1 MQIIK
6 FSNTPIP
13 LSYRHE
19 VANFLFEHL
28 QEFGDPK
35 DDIMLSLNYIDDKET
50 GKGGYLLVAM
60 DDDEWLVP

>member
-6 FSNTPIP
+6 FSNTHIP

-35 DDIMLSLNYIDDKET
+35 DDIMLALNSVSENEN
-50 GKGGYLLVAM
+50 GKGKQ
-60 DDDEWLVP
+60 